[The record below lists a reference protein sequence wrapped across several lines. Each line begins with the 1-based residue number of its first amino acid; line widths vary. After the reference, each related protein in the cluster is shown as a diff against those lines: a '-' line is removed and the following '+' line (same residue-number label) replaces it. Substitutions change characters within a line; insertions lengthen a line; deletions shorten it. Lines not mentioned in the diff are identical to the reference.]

1 MSWIISSF
9 VVVFCIQ
16 ASAADGSSATAV
28 APASTVLADS
38 SNWFVYLG
46 TGFAPYPQHDGA
58 LQGQISEVASTGLW
72 SITAGELAF
81 PGLYYRISDRQMVG
95 FLPSALLEQY
105 GRDRTDPRN
114 YAIRSYSGL
123 ASYFE
128 FLSDQHHDNLR
139 FGEGFFYSAE
149 LGVEYL
155 EVIGDTSILGTNS
168 YDFGAT
174 VQLTGGYGFQ
184 FFDVGTCLIH
194 VGPYLT
200 KTGSHTLWGGLFQMG
215 FLL

>member
-1 MSWIISSF
+1 MSSESKPP
-9 VVVFCIQ
+9 
-16 ASAADGSSATAV
+16 
-28 APASTVLADS
+28 AP

-46 TGFAPYPQHDGA
+46 AGFAPYPQHDGA
-58 LQGQISEVASTGLW
+58 LQSQISEVASTGLW
-72 SITAGELAF
+72 SVTAGQMAF
-81 PGLYYRISDRQMVG
+81 PGLYYRLSDTRMVG

-123 ASYFE
+123 ASWVE
-128 FLSDQHHDNLR
+128 FLSPQHGDNSL
-139 FGEGFFYSAE
+139 FGQGFFYTGEIGA
-149 LGVEYL
+149 EYL
-155 EVIGDTSILGTNS
+155 EVIGETSILNSNS
-168 YDFGAT
+168 YDWGGT
-174 VQLTGGYGFQ
+174 VQITGGYGFQ
-184 FFDVGTCLIH
+184 FFDVGTCMIH